1 VRILLLMA
9 EAQPAYAGQ
18 QMTSSKQIQSESP
31 LRIPR
36 SGHGAASVIPHL
48 RDVVQL
54 EPSHLEEAMDDE
66 DGTWRAEPK
75 PACGASSDTSPNGG

>member
-1 VRILLLMA
+1 
-9 EAQPAYAGQ
+9 
-18 QMTSSKQIQSESP
+18 
-31 LRIPR
+31 
-36 SGHGAASVIPHL
+36 VIPHL

-75 PACGASSDTSPNGG
+75 PACGTSSDTSPNGG